1 MTSQIGHS
9 FCVEL
14 NINLCDNCY
23 LVNLQV
29 DGEVREQLVFQSEL
43 LLTDL
48 VSAIFRTTG
57 WNLYVHLRSREACHR
72 HRVLELGHKLS
83 RQGMMVGI
91 SEQKRIHRPTISR

>member
-1 MTSQIGHS
+1 MTSQTRHS
-9 FCVEL
+9 FCIEL
-14 NINLCDNCY
+14 NINICDNCY

-29 DGEVREQLVFQSEL
+29 DGEVREQLVFQSEP

-57 WNLYVHLRSREACHR
+57 WNLYVHVRSRETCHR

-91 SEQKRIHRPTISR
+91 SEQKRVHRPTISR